1 MFKEV
6 NFCLQ
11 GLIDSFLQSGN
22 LVDNNLF
29 KEYLKINEYRL
40 SDYDRAVLQII
51 KSMEQNN
58 ETKRISNT

>member
-1 MFKEV
+1 M
-6 NFCLQ
+6 
-11 GLIDSFLQSGN
+11 
-22 LVDNNLF
+22 DNNLF